1 MVLFK
6 NPVNSSLRDNGNQLL
21 SLYICLV
28 LNDLM
33 FKLVLTRDIVLHPRE
48 PLPVKC
54 CRASF
59 ILTQNLSIKK
69 PVSIKGTHQSTAA
82 SFTIGIHYPLEGF
95 NHSIFVRSDRVNTD
109 ATFLFIFIPAI
120 SIAPLQVHYYSEAL
134 PTQ

>member
-6 NPVNSSLRDNGNQLL
+6 NPVNSSLRDNGNQLM

-28 LNDLM
+28 LNGLM

-59 ILTQNLSIKK
+59 ILTQNLSIKSPCQSRAPINQQQ
-69 PVSIKGTHQSTAA
+69 PVSQLESITHFKDSIT
-82 SFTIGIHYPLEGF
+82 
-95 NHSIFVRSDRVNTD
+95 IFVRSDRVNTD
-109 ATFLFIFIPAI
+109 STFLFIFFR
-120 SIAPLQVHYYSEAL
+120 LFL
-134 PTQ
+134 

>member
-28 LNDLM
+28 LNGLM

-59 ILTQNLSIKK
+59 ILTQNLSIKSPCQSK
-69 PVSIKGTHQSTAA
+69 APINQQQPVSQLESITH
-82 SFTIGIHYPLEGF
+82 LKD
-95 NHSIFVRSDRVNTD
+95 SITQYLSVQTGLTQTQLFYL
-109 ATFLFIFIPAI
+109 FLFR
-120 SIAPLQVHYYSEAL
+120 LYL
-134 PTQ
+134 